1 MWTMAKIS
9 GDTHMRIEW
18 GCKLW
23 CKWDRFVWTW
33 EFALNSGYFKR
44 QKDDWLVSDTPRW
57 ASEGD
62 VCLLELN
69 ILAFREFMF
78 GDGQDQWTSEKND
91 EVSR

>member
-1 MWTMAKIS
+1 MAKIS
-9 GDTHMRIEW
+9 GDTSLLVRIEW

-23 CKWDRFVWTW
+23 CKWDRFLWTW

-44 QKDDWLVSDTPRW
+44 QKDDWLVSDTPKW
-57 ASEGD
+57 GSEGD
-62 VCLLELN
+62 LCLLELK

-78 GDGQDQWTSEKND
+78 GDGQDQWTSEKNA